1 MKRFA
6 IAFAWLGVLTVCI
19 IVVVL
24 CAPHDHHGVQHQS
37 AHRLVSAPPLRQ
49 HVALLTAGSGRIA
62 RDAMHAHD
70 RVAHAP
76 FVCELDRGP
85 RVPLLRI

>member
-19 IVVVL
+19 VVVVL

-49 HVALLTAGSGRIA
+49 HVALLAVGSGRMV
-62 RDAMHAHD
+62 RDATHAQAG
-70 RVAHAP
+70 VAHP
-76 FVCELDRGP
+76 PLVCELDRGP